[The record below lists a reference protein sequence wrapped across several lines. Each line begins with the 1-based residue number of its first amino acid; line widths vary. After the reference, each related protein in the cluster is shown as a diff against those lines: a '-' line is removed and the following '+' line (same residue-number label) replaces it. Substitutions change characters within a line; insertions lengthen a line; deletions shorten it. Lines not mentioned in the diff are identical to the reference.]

1 MIEEITENVKDQMSI
16 SSKFQEFH
24 QLIHQGFLKKLQF
37 GEDRP
42 YTKADFS
49 SDLNNRL
56 DILNQLHLLLTT
68 QKSLDVNDCEFK
80 KSVLVPIVL
89 LCGENVQPSDWTTS
103 QHIQIS
109 YIILTVLKREI
120 FKEDSITKIFQVHPE
135 FLQWSLTELRLKL
148 GSQNEWKN
156 YPGAQYCFS
165 WLLRQL
171 NSFRNLPEFLPFVL
185 KFGDDW
191 EIKNKIF
198 ALHCLQ
204 HILENSTKSDLVKFG
219 YDQVLKSTLFQLL
232 TFRELELCKVT
243 FPVIFKFLKM
253 CWPKIGNVQFL
264 IHFMTFLHT
273 RWRFDNYTKANIV
286 KIVYIQF
293 IILTIFF
300 CYKIAIKKNHSK
312 IRGTLFTFLTTFI
325 LTRFFHRNFWVF
337 VTYAI

>member
-135 FLQWSLTELRLKL
+135 FLQWCLTELRLKL

-171 NSFRNLPEFLPFVL
+171 NSFQNLPEFLPFVL

-204 HILENSTKSDLVKFG
+204 HVLENSTKNDLVKFG

-253 CWPKIGNVQFL
+253 CWPKIGNVQF
-264 IHFMTFLHT
+264 
-273 RWRFDNYTKANIV
+273 
-286 KIVYIQF
+286 
-293 IILTIFF
+293 
-300 CYKIAIKKNHSK
+300 
-312 IRGTLFTFLTTFI
+312 
-325 LTRFFHRNFWVF
+325 
-337 VTYAI
+337 